1 MLSQETLRILLAML
15 FEEFFKLLA
24 VTIWD
29 AAKIFGLI
37 RLDDHGGS
45 ISDQNFKLQGVD
57 RAQGDLGPRYFRQF
71 FFRYSRAICIELGK
85 AFNLDLGV
93 QECFSDFPHQAGL
106 PKLAVVHEVH
116 RQVVELVLRVKA
128 FDAGWIGFQVQNLR
142 VHKSIQPFIEVQPVY
157 FVAEYMF

>member
-57 RAQGDLGPRYFRQF
+57 RAQGDLGPPVLSTVLLQ
-71 FFRYSRAICIELGK
+71 IQQG
-85 AFNLDLGV
+85 NL
-93 QECFSDFPHQAGL
+93 H
-106 PKLAVVHEVH
+106 
-116 RQVVELVLRVKA
+116 
-128 FDAGWIGFQVQNLR
+128 
-142 VHKSIQPFIEVQPVY
+142 
-157 FVAEYMF
+157 

>member
-1 MLSQETLRILLAML
+1 ML

-85 AFNLDLGV
+85 KKKTNRSHF
-93 QECFSDFPHQAGL
+93 
-106 PKLAVVHEVH
+106 K
-116 RQVVELVLRVKA
+116 
-128 FDAGWIGFQVQNLR
+128 
-142 VHKSIQPFIEVQPVY
+142 
-157 FVAEYMF
+157 